1 MLLWI
6 LPWDPTAKLFSTLVI
21 GGVWGLI
28 TVYGVFSI
36 QANWFTRS
44 IHHTQAGSL
53 AITFDDGPHPELT
66 EKILSILDEHGI
78 KATFFLIGKQ
88 AEKYPH
94 LVKKI
99 IEKGHGI
106 GNHSYSHSKYV
117 GFFSVHKLKNDLQK
131 CTEVLEGISGKK
143 IELFRPPFGVTNPRY
158 AKVLPQLRLKSI
170 GWSLR
175 SYDTISKDAPRLLK
189 RLQSKIRP
197 GQILLLHDTVP
208 ITAQILPDLIQYCKE
223 RKISIVKIEP

>member
-1 MLLWI
+1 
-6 LPWDPTAKLFSTLVI
+6 
-21 GGVWGLI
+21 
-28 TVYGVFSI
+28 
-36 QANWFTRS
+36 
-44 IHHTQAGSL
+44 
-53 AITFDDGPHPELT
+53 
-66 EKILSILDEHGI
+66 
-78 KATFFLIGKQ
+78 
-88 AEKYPH
+88 
-94 LVKKI
+94 
-99 IEKGHGI
+99 
-106 GNHSYSHSKYV
+106 
-117 GFFSVHKLKNDLQK
+117 
-131 CTEVLEGISGKK
+131 VLEGISGKK

>member
-1 MLLWI
+1 FFSSLLKFKVSLILVVFLLMLLLI
-6 LPWDPTAKLFSTLVI
+6 LPCVPTVKLFSTLVI

-117 GFFSVHKLKNDLQK
+117 GFFSVHILKNDLPI
-131 CTEVLEGISGKK
+131 CNEVQVYKSCNK
-143 IELFRPPFGVTNPRY
+143 I
-158 AKVLPQLRLKSI
+158 
-170 GWSLR
+170 
-175 SYDTISKDAPRLLK
+175 
-189 RLQSKIRP
+189 
-197 GQILLLHDTVP
+197 
-208 ITAQILPDLIQYCKE
+208 
-223 RKISIVKIEP
+223 